1 MEVTAFQ
8 EKKGKS
14 IQSELE
20 LGILKFS
27 SGTFSKAFAK
37 KSPSYSSPVLPLK
50 DIPLGQLLLLS
61 SVQAS
66 SPCIQGRVY
75 QQEKELVSSFSS
87 EELKNTSDPICD

>member
-61 SVQAS
+61 SLRCRHLLLAYKDVFIS
-66 SPCIQGRVY
+66 KRKNLSV
-75 QQEKELVSSFSS
+75 LSL
-87 EELKNTSDPICD
+87 LKN